1 MIEKLVRY
9 ALRNKMEVVMV
20 FLGICILG
28 ALSLSKL
35 PINAFPDI
43 SPKLVQVFGEVDGMA
58 AEEVEQLISRP
69 VEVAMMGLPGVK
81 IIRSGSAFGIATI
94 NIYFED
100 DVDIFRAH
108 ELVNQKLAAAEAAL
122 PEGLDLHHGLEK
134 GPIISGMG
142 KVLSYY
148 IDSDRHTV
156 TELRTFQDWIVKRNL
171 QTVPGVGDVISQGGY
186 AKQYQVKLLPNK
198 LLEYDITIEQV
209 HQAIIQ
215 SNQNLGANFITR
227 GDEEFVVRSLGL
239 IKNLD
244 DIKYI
249 CLSTHQGIPIYV
261 KDVAKVEFGPG
272 IRRGV
277 ATLNGEK
284 EVAAGNVYKIHGA
297 NSFELIGQL
306 KKRIEEIN
314 QQLPKGAQVVIFYD
328 QSFLVANTINTI
340 KWALGIGLIL
350 ICLVAFV
357 FLGNVRNAFIM
368 VCSLPFSMLLTF
380 SLMKYYDMSA
390 DLISFGGVAIA
401 LGMIIDA
408 TIIMVEKIQTALSKE
423 TGDSSVSEVILAT
436 AKEIGRPIFFAI
448 SIIIVVFIPILTLQE
463 VEGKMFRPLGFTV
476 TITMLGSLI
485 YALLVAPVLYS
496 VLYRGKSSKTNKKGH
511 STAFH
516 KVYKSILSIFLRK
529 RLLVVAIMIILLV
542 AGSLSFI
549 NLGTE
554 FVPVLQEG
562 DLQILAHFNPNIALD
577 KVRDIAM
584 EMEREI
590 LKSPEVRLTQS
601 DIGYGEVSPHIHET
615 NYACITI
622 GLHPMKDWASG
633 KTREALENEIRD
645 RIKHYPGAT
654 VELSLPIKHELD
666 HMITGS
672 SGQVAAK
679 LFGPDMEILK
689 NKAAEIEGKLKE
701 IEGVADVFV
710 DPVTGQTQLHIELD
724 LKILAR
730 HGLDKLTVQ
739 HVVHDAIGGEIIGE
753 VFEGDKRF
761 GIFVRYDEDYRRSID
776 SINNLLIKKSD
787 GSTVMLSQLLKNE
800 IKPVTG
806 IRQISRENSH
816 RLLPVR
822 CNVTGRDP
830 GSFVKDAQK
839 LIAEEIDLPP
849 EYHIEWGGQFELQQ
863 AANRRLAI
871 IIPITLFVVLLML
884 YSLYKSMKNVLLVM
898 LNIPLALV
906 GGVLALFIFGGILS
920 IPSSIG
926 FIALFGIA
934 LTDGL
939 VLISRFEHLRSN
951 GLNLK
956 QAVIEGSLSKLRPVL
971 MTTITT
977 AFGLLPLII
986 SSGVGSEIQRPLAIV
1001 VVGGLVSSTIL
1012 TLIVL
1017 PSLYLKFSKD
1027 ASIS

>member
-9 ALRNKMEVVMV
+9 ALRNKLLVVVV

-28 ALSLSKL
+28 TLSLSKL

-100 DVDIFRAH
+100 DVDIYRAH

-122 PEGLDLHHGLEK
+122 PEGLHLHHGLEK

-148 IDSDRHTV
+148 IDSNRHTV

-209 HQAIIQ
+209 HQAIIR

-314 QQLPKGAQVVIFYD
+314 QQLPEGAQVVIFYD

-448 SIIIVVFIPILTLQE
+448 SIIIIVFIPILTLQE

-496 VLYRGKSSKTNKKGH
+496 LLYRGKSSKTNKEGH

-584 EMEREI
+584 EMELEI
-590 LKSPEVRLTQS
+590 LKSQEVRLTQS

-622 GLHPMKDWASG
+622 GLHPMKEWASG
-633 KTREALENEIRD
+633 KTREELENELRD
-645 RIKHYPGAT
+645 RIKDYPGAT

-666 HMITGS
+666 HLITGS

-724 LKILAR
+724 LRKLAR

-787 GSTVMLSQLLKNE
+787 GSTVMLSQLLKHE

-830 GSFVKDAQK
+830 GSFVEDAQK

-884 YSLYKSMKNVLLVM
+884 YSLFKSLKNVLLVM

-939 VLISRFEHLRSN
+939 VLISRFEHLRGN

-956 QAVIEGSLSKLRPVL
+956 EAVFEGSLSKLRPVL

-977 AFGLLPLII
+977 AFGLLPLIL

-1017 PSLYLKFSKD
+1017 PTLYLKFSKE